1 MRKSSISQDLV
12 KLVPRLKTW
21 NWEKQR
27 WGRVYLVVHM
37 PIASDTFPPW
47 TPDVTEGCSGVD
59 FYSTEW
65 NCAARRKH
73 MQVQGERGERTQERK
88 GETDGGRLLR
98 RRVFGGGVRE
108 WEEREARK
116 ESVWR
121 GGGGK
126 RVKEREREAPELLL
140 MLPLPLLQP
149 FDNSPPIQSA
159 EEGRRSEQGWR
170 RSKRHLSKDAPVL
183 SRRER

>member
-27 WGRVYLVVHM
+27 WGRVYLVVHI

-88 GETDGGRLLR
+88 GENDGGRLLR

-126 RVKEREREAPELLL
+126 RVKERERP
-140 MLPLPLLQP
+140 
-149 FDNSPPIQSA
+149 QSCYWCCRCRCCSRLTIPHPYRA
-159 EEGRRSEQGWR
+159 RTKGGDQSKDEEGVSDT
-170 RSKRHLSKDAPVL
+170 SVKMLL
-183 SRRER
+183 C

>member
-27 WGRVYLVVHM
+27 WGRVYLVLHI

-73 MQVQGERGERTQERK
+73 MQLQGERGERTQERK
-88 GETDGGRLLR
+88 GENDGGRLLR

-126 RVKEREREAPELLL
+126 RVKERERGPRAATDAAAAAAAAVWQFPTHTER
-140 MLPLPLLQP
+140 
-149 FDNSPPIQSA
+149 
-159 EEGRRSEQGWR
+159 GRREEIR
-170 RSKRHLSKDAPVL
+170 ARMKK
-183 SRRER
+183 E

>member
-1 MRKSSISQDLV
+1 MILGEAEMRAGL
-12 KLVPRLKTW
+12 
-21 NWEKQR
+21 
-27 WGRVYLVVHM
+27 
-37 PIASDTFPPW
+37 F
-47 TPDVTEGCSGVD
+47 GCSYSNCQWHLSSVD
-59 FYSTEW
+59 SW
-65 NCAARRKH
+65 CNRRLWRCWFLFNRVELCSSPQTH
-73 MQVQGERGERTQERK
+73 AVAGRTQERK
-88 GETDGGRLLR
+88 GENDGGRLLR

-140 MLPLPLLQP
+140 MLLLLPLQP